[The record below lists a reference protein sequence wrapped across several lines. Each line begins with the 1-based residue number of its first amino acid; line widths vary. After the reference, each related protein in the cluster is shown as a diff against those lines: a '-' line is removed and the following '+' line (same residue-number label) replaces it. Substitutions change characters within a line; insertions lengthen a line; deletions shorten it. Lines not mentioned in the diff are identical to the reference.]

1 MKKGILSF
9 LAIGAAL
16 LSSGQAY
23 LSERT
28 GSNTDLDVQP
38 DFGLCLMGGRGETD
52 EAMIWFLEKA
62 NGGDVLVIREGGI
75 GGYNDYMF
83 SELGVTLN
91 SVETISFES
100 DEAATDPYV
109 LQRLAEAEAIWMAGG
124 DQGAYTN
131 YWRDTPVMTAI
142 NNLLN
147 VEGGALGGTSA
158 GMAIMAE
165 AYFPALLGSLSS
177 EDVLEDPLDNSVL
190 LGYSDFINAP
200 FLEGTI
206 TETHFNDPDRIRYG
220 RIMGF
225 MARLKFDQSISP
237 KAIASN
243 EYCAVTINDEGI
255 ARAWGEYPEFD
266 DDYLYFL
273 QENPANTTGPEVME
287 QDVPLTWIRDE
298 EAVKVY
304 KVPGTVSG
312 ENFFDLNDWTSGQ
325 GGEWQNWWVDNGEL
339 FMASG
344 DPLALAE
351 AEKEGFT
358 FYPNPTKDVLNFSME
373 QPLNQGRFSVID
385 ATGRTAASG
394 NLNGITQIDVA
405 ELPEGFYLIVLSD
418 SDRSVVSRFVK
429 TN

>member
-1 MKKGILSF
+1 MKKIV
-9 LAIGAAL
+9 LAIICGA
-16 LSSGQAY
+16 LSYGLNAQSY

-28 GSNTDLDVQP
+28 GSDTDLEVEP
-38 DFGLCLMGGRGETD
+38 DFGLCLMGGAGETD

-100 DEAATDPYV
+100 EEAATDPYV

-131 YWRDTPVMTAI
+131 YWKDTPVMTAI
-142 NNLLN
+142 NDLLN
-147 VEGGALGGTSA
+147 IRGGALGGISA

-177 EDVLEDPLDNSVL
+177 EDVLGDPLDNSVL
-190 LGYSDFINAP
+190 LGYSDFIDAP
-200 FLEGTI
+200 FLDGTI

-220 RIMGF
+220 RVMGF
-225 MARLKFDQSISP
+225 MARLKYDQSISP

-243 EYCAVTINDEGI
+243 EYCAVTINEDGI
-255 ARAWGEYPEFD
+255 ARAWGEFPEYD
-266 DDYLYFL
+266 DDYVYFL
-273 QENPANTTGPEVME
+273 QENPANTMGPEVME
-287 QDVPLTWIRDE
+287 QDIPLTWNRDE

-312 ENFFDLNDWTSGQ
+312 ENYFDLNNWTTGE
-325 GGEWQNWWVDNGEL
+325 GGNWENWWVDNGEL
-339 FMASG
+339 FMSAG
-344 DPLALAE
+344 EPLQLTEIDAE
-351 AEKEGFT
+351 EFSI
-358 FYPNPTKDVLNFSME
+358 YPNPASDVINLSLE
-373 QPLNQGRFSVID
+373 YSWTQGQYRIVD
-385 ATGRTAASG
+385 ATGRTEKSG
-394 NLNGITQIDVA
+394 SLTGLSKIDVA
-405 ELPEGFYLIVLSD
+405 SLPEGFHLIILGD
-418 SDRSVVSRFVK
+418 ANRTVVSRFVK
-429 TN
+429 TR